1 MNVISRRDAANS
13 TAFDHFMTHYNQGR
27 AKLMEAVEIDERY
40 DDSYK
45 EKKVLACELY
55 KQGMD
60 AFKKAEAVN
69 IMEIPAERRKEA
81 AEAKERM
88 VGYHRSAKERFVI
101 LMNKIQGKNA
111 SAHSNSLPSTSS
123 ARVAS
128 PSRLGARVNS
138 APADRRKI
146 RRVNATSV
154 FDVSQTYKRGP
165 TTKVV
170 QKRIPGVASVEKGKG
185 GRGANA
191 CPAIPS
197 RQQLLKGVDAKFGE
211 RLLDEML
218 DRTGVRLS
226 DVAGCESAKEALE
239 EAVILPAMNPGLFS
253 GLRQPV
259 KGILLFGPPGN
270 GKTMLAKAV
279 ASEARQVFFNISAA
293 SLTSKWVGDAEKTI
307 RSLFQ
312 IARNAQP
319 AIIFIGETVSLL
331 SVFVLLF
338 SLLFIQLCRSIMRH
352 AFFIFRINPDEID
365 SILCDRSEKDTEVS
379 RRMKTEFL
387 VQFDGATSS
396 AEDRILVIGATNRP
410 YELDDAVLR
419 RFPKRILLDLPD
431 ERARRILLKTILEK
445 HNMAAGLSDYDIRWI
460 ASRTSG
466 YSNSDLV
473 ALCKEAAMVPVR
485 DIDRKKLATTDESKL
500 RDLRCSDFD
509 KALDVIKPSSNS
521 RNLQLLADFARRAGQ
536 VG

>member
-1 MNVISRRDAANS
+1 MRKLFEDLADGLGMNVVSKRD
-13 TAFDHFMTHYNQGR
+13 TAHSAHFDIFMSHYNQGR
-27 AKLMEAVEIDERY
+27 AKLMEAVEIDEKY
-40 DDSYK
+40 GDTFK
-45 EKKVLACELY
+45 EKKILACELY

-60 AFKKAEAVN
+60 AFKKAEAINV
-69 IMEIPAERRKEA
+69 MDIPSGEKRKEVS
-81 AEAKERM
+81 EAKERM
-88 VGYHRSAKERFVI
+88 KGYHRSAKDRFVI
-101 LMNKIQGKNA
+101 LMNKIQGTTPPPTHA
-111 SAHSNSLPSTSS
+111 TSIPGTSNV
-123 ARVAS
+123 RVAS
-128 PSRLGARVNS
+128 PSRLGARINS
-138 APADRRKI
+138 APAGGCGK
-146 RRVNATSV
+146 NAAACATI
-154 FDVSQTYKRGP
+154 P
-165 TTKVV
+165 T
-170 QKRIPGVASVEKGKG
+170 
-185 GRGANA
+185 
-191 CPAIPS
+191 
-197 RQQLLKGVDAKFGE
+197 RQQLLKGVDSKFGE

-239 EAVILPAMNPGLFS
+239 EAVILPALNPGLFS

-307 RSLFQ
+307 RCLFQ

-319 AIIFIGETVSLL
+319 SIIFI
-331 SVFVLLF
+331 
-338 SLLFIQLCRSIMRH
+338 
-352 AFFIFRINPDEID
+352 DEID

-387 VQFDGATSS
+387 LQFDGATSS
-396 AEDRILVIGATNRP
+396 ADDRILVIGATNRP

-431 ERARRILLKTILEK
+431 ERARYTLLKTILEK
-445 HNMAAGLSDYDIRWI
+445 YNMASGLYDYDIRHI
-460 ASRTSG
+460 AMRTAG

-485 DIDRKKLATTDESKL
+485 SIDKKKLATTDESKL
-500 RDLRCSDFD
+500 RDLR
-509 KALDVIKPSSNS
+509 
-521 RNLQLLADFARRAGQ
+521 
-536 VG
+536 VGIF

>member
-40 DDSYK
+40 DVFKDSYK

-270 GKTMLAKAV
+270 GKTMLSLHFVPQAKAV

-319 AIIFIGETVSLL
+319 AIIFI
-331 SVFVLLF
+331 
-338 SLLFIQLCRSIMRH
+338 
-352 AFFIFRINPDEID
+352 DEID

-445 HNMAAGLSDYDIRWI
+445 HNMAAGLSDYDIRF
-460 ASRTSG
+460 
-466 YSNSDLV
+466 
-473 ALCKEAAMVPVR
+473 
-485 DIDRKKLATTDESKL
+485 L
-500 RDLRCSDFD
+500 R
-509 KALDVIKPSSNS
+509 V
-521 RNLQLLADFARRAGQ
+521 
-536 VG
+536 

>member
-1 MNVISRRDAANS
+1 MNVANRRDASQVAK
-13 TAFDHFMTHYNQGR
+13 FDKFISHYNEGR
-27 AKLMEAVEIDERY
+27 AKLMEAVELDERY
-40 DDSYK
+40 GDSFK

-60 AFKKAEAVN
+60 EFKKAEAVN
-69 IMEIPAERRKEA
+69 VMDVPTERRKEVS
-81 AEAKERM
+81 EAKEKM
-88 VGYHRSAKERFVI
+88 IGYHRSAKERFVT
-101 LMNKIQGKNA
+101 LMNKMQGTNKPV
-111 SAHSNSLPSTSS
+111 HSTSLPGPSS

-128 PSRLGARVNS
+128 PSRRGVRVNS
-138 APADRRKI
+138 APSNRPGEVGKVPI
-146 RRVNATSV
+146 IPLSSYAT
-154 FDVSQTYKRGP
+154 
-165 TTKVV
+165 
-170 QKRIPGVASVEKGKG
+170 
-185 GRGANA
+185 
-191 CPAIPS
+191 IPS

-218 DRTGVRLS
+218 DRTGVKLS

-239 EAVILPAMNPGLFS
+239 EAVILPAVNPGLFS

-279 ASEARQVFFNISAA
+279 ATEARQAFFNISAA

-319 AIIFIGETVSLL
+319 AIIFI
-331 SVFVLLF
+331 
-338 SLLFIQLCRSIMRH
+338 
-352 AFFIFRINPDEID
+352 DEID

-387 VQFDGATSS
+387 VQFDGATSNPD
-396 AEDRILVIGATNRP
+396 DRILVIGATNRP

-431 ERARRILLKTILEK
+431 ERARFKLLKATLDK
-445 HNMAAGLSDYDIRWI
+445 HNMSAGLSDYDIRWI
-460 ASRTSG
+460 ASKTNG

-485 DIDRKKLATTDESKL
+485 SIDRKKLATCDESKIRNL
-500 RDLRCSDFD
+500 ECSDFD
-509 KALDVIKPSSNS
+509 KALTVIRPSSNA
-521 RNLQLLADFARRAGQ
+521 RTLQSLADFARRAGQ

>member
-1 MNVISRRDAANS
+1 MENIVKPLGEVKKFLGDMMDGMNVVGKRDIQA
-13 TAFDHFMTHYNQGR
+13 TRFDAFMAHYNQGR
-27 AKLMEAVEIDERY
+27 SKLMEAVELDERSS
-40 DDSYK
+40 DSDK
-45 EKKVLACELY
+45 EKKILACELY

-60 AFKKAEAVN
+60 AFRKAEAIN
-69 IMEIPAERRKEA
+69 IMDIHAERRKEA

-88 VGYHRSAKERFVI
+88 LGYHKSAKERFVI
-101 LMNKIQGKNA
+101 LMAKIQGTNPPY
-111 SAHSNSLPSTSS
+111 HSSTSIPGTSS
-123 ARVAS
+123 ARTAS

-138 APADRRKI
+138 APGDRRRIPKVKVPSALDKSNPKI
-146 RRVNATSV
+146 RKVDQNLG
-154 FDVSQTYKRGP
+154 KR
-165 TTKVV
+165 
-170 QKRIPGVASVEKGKG
+170 QLIAARA
-185 GRGANA
+185 
-191 CPAIPS
+191 AIPT

-211 RLLDEML
+211 ALLNEML
-218 DRTGVRLS
+218 DRTDVRLS
-226 DVAGCESAKEALE
+226 DVAGCETAKEALE

-319 AIIFIGETVSLL
+319 AIIFI
-331 SVFVLLF
+331 
-338 SLLFIQLCRSIMRH
+338 
-352 AFFIFRINPDEID
+352 DEID
-365 SILCDRSEKDTEVS
+365 SILCDRTEKDTEVS

-387 VQFDGATSS
+387 LQFDGATSNPD
-396 AEDRILVIGATNRP
+396 DRILVIGATNRP
-410 YELDDAVLR
+410 HELDDAVLR

-431 ERARRILLKTILEK
+431 ERARYTLLKLILEK
-445 HNMAAGLSDYDIRWI
+445 HHMTSGLYDYDIRWV
-460 ASRTSG
+460 ASHTHG

-485 DIDRKKLATTDESKL
+485 SIDRKKLATTDESKL
-500 RDLRCSDFD
+500 RDLRRSDFEQ
-509 KALDVIKPSSNS
+509 ALDVIKPSTNT

-536 VG
+536 GA

>member
-40 DDSYK
+40 DDTYK
-45 EKKVLACELY
+45 QKKVLACELY

-81 AEAKERM
+81 SEAKERM

-101 LMNKIQGKNA
+101 LMNKIQGTNT

-138 APADRRKI
+138 APADRRKL

-154 FDVSQTYKRGP
+154 FDVNQARKRGP
-165 TTKVV
+165 TVKVV
-170 QKRIPGVASVEKGKG
+170 QKQFLGVGSMQKGKG

-319 AIIFIGETVSLL
+319 AIIFI
-331 SVFVLLF
+331 
-338 SLLFIQLCRSIMRH
+338 
-352 AFFIFRINPDEID
+352 DEID

-396 AEDRILVIGATNRP
+396 ADDRILVIGATNRP

-431 ERARRILLKTILEK
+431 ERARRTLLKTILEK

-460 ASRTSG
+460 ASRTQG

>member
-1 MNVISRRDAANS
+1 MSLASRRDASSA
-13 TAFDHFMTHYNQGR
+13 AKFDQFMTHYNQGR
-27 AKLMEAVEIDERY
+27 AKLMEAVEIDEKY
-40 DDSYK
+40 DEVVESFK

-60 AFKKAEAVN
+60 AFKKAESIN
-69 IMEIPAERRKEA
+69 IMDIQADKRKEA
-81 AEAKERM
+81 SEAKEKM
-88 VGYHRSAKERFVI
+88 IGYHR
-101 LMNKIQGKNA
+101 MNKVQGTNV
-111 SAHSNSLPSTSS
+111 SNHSTSLPGTSS

-138 APADRRKI
+138 APTGRRKVRKI
-146 RRVNATSV
+146 ASPS
-154 FDVSQTYKRGP
+154 DLYVSQMRMSGQRIRDNQKKFPGIRSTKEKMGKAGRS
-165 TTKVV
+165 TT
-170 QKRIPGVASVEKGKG
+170 
-185 GRGANA
+185 A
-191 CPAIPS
+191 CAAIPT

-319 AIIFIGETVSLL
+319 AIIFI
-331 SVFVLLF
+331 
-338 SLLFIQLCRSIMRH
+338 
-352 AFFIFRINPDEID
+352 DEID

-387 VQFDGATSS
+387 LQFDGATSS
-396 AEDRILVIGATNRP
+396 TDDRILVIGATNRP
-410 YELDDAVLR
+410 FELDDAVLR

-431 ERARRILLKTILEK
+431 ERARYTLLKTILEK

-460 ASRTSG
+460 ASRTPG

-485 DIDRKKLATTDESKL
+485 SIDRKKLATTDESKL
-500 RDLRCSDFD
+500 RNLRCSDFD

-536 VG
+536 GTVGNLPTTVLCFAIPGHDPLLQEALTIYPLP